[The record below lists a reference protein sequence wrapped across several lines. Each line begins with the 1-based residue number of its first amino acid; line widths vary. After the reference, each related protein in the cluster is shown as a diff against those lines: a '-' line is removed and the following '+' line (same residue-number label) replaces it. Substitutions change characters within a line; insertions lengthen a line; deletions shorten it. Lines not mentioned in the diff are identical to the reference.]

1 MSKLLIA
8 AASATV
14 LAWAGVAASGV
25 AQAAEPAA
33 SAGGYGAWGYDLSG
47 RDANVKP
54 GDDFFLHANGGW
66 YARTEIPAD
75 QARMSTGFEVFT
87 RAQAQLREIIEAS
100 AKAGAAG
107 GPNAQKVG
115 ALYSA
120 FMDEAALEKLDD
132 KPLQPD
138 LAKIRAL
145 TGKAGL
151 AGLMGRAQGGFGASF
166 FQAGVQPDAK
176 KPDVNA
182 LYLTQAG
189 IGLPNRDYYLSDA
202 YKAQKAAYRA
212 HVQKVLEMVG
222 WAKPA
227 EAADAILAMETKV
240 AEASWTLA
248 EQRDTEKTYNPM
260 SRAELKKLAP
270 GFEWDAWLAGMGAG
284 KVERVIVGEPTAF
297 PKIAQVFADTPVSTL
312 RAWEA
317 FHTADQASPY
327 LSKRFVDE
335 RFAFRGKALQG
346 LQEQQPRWKRGVDL
360 VNNNMGEAV
369 GREYVA
375 KYFPPESKAAMETL
389 VANLR
394 AAMKDRIERADWM
407 SPQTKAQALE
417 KLAKLRVKVG
427 YPNKWRDYA
436 GLKIDGGDL
445 YGDVGRAAAFEWAFQ
460 VGKLG
465 QPVDRDE
472 WFMTPQTVD
481 AYNNPLGNEI
491 VFPAAILQP
500 PFFNPKADPAV
511 NYGAIGG
518 VIGHEITHGFDDQGR
533 SFDSDGVLRDWWT
546 AEDAAK
552 FKAEAAKLAAQYD
565 AFEPVPGVHVKGQQT
580 LGENIA
586 DMGGLLLGLEAYH
599 MSLKGQPAPVIDG
612 VTGDQRVFYG
622 WAQGWRNKTRDEA
635 IKQQLA
641 SDVHSPARFRVIG
654 PMRNVDGWYAA
665 FGVKEGDKYYLK
677 PADRVRIW

>member
-47 RDANVKP
+47 RDADVKP